1 MADAITNA
9 PLLWQVLLSTG
20 SLIAA
25 VIFFLVRWMNGQ
37 DSAKKTLFEE
47 LARIKED
54 CWKKREDC
62 RKERENH
69 KHE

>member
-1 MADAITNA
+1 MADPITNA

-37 DSAKKTLFEE
+37 EDAKKDLFNE
-47 LARIKED
+47 LAKIREE

-62 RKERENH
+62 RKERDH
-69 KHE
+69 KYE